1 MKTIAPYLWFKDRA
15 EEAVQFYVSIF
26 KNSSIIEQSH
36 ILGETPSGKDI
47 FMATFSLAGQEF
59 YALEGG
65 PIFSFNPAISLM
77 VACETEQELD
87 NLWEKLAGNGEILME
102 LGEYPFSKKYGWL
115 NDRYGVSWQLILGDN
130 PQKITPFLLFVSN
143 QPGRAKEAIQ
153 YYLSI
158 FKDSQLIDAEKLVFK
173 LNNLTFMA
181 LDGGLEHQ
189 FTFSP
194 ATSFFVNCETQPEI
208 DYLWEKLSK
217 GGEKQMCGW
226 LQDKY
231 GISWQIIPTILGKY
245 MSDPDPVKT
254 KRVMNAML
262 QMKKIDIGL
271 LDKAYLRELSEEWEV

>member
-1 MKTIAPYLWFKDRA
+1 MKTIVPYLWFRDHT

-26 KNSSIIEQSH
+26 RNSSIIEQSH
-36 ILGETPSGKDI
+36 INGDTPSGSDI
-47 FMATFSLAGQEF
+47 YMATFKLGEQEF

-65 PIFSFNPAISLM
+65 PMFRFTPAISLM
-77 VACETEQELD
+77 VACETEEELNHLWQ
-87 NLWEKLAGNGEILME
+87 NLAEKGEILME

-115 NDRYGVSWQLILGDN
+115 NDQYGVSWQIILGNN

-143 QPGRAKEAIQ
+143 QPGRAIEAIR

-158 FKDSQLIDAEKLVFK
+158 FKDSELIDAEKLTFR

-189 FTFSP
+189 FSFSP
-194 ATSFFVNCETQPEI
+194 ATSFYVNCETQAEV
-208 DYLWEKLSK
+208 DYLWEKLSV

-231 GISWQIIPTILGKY
+231 GISWQIIPTILGIL
-245 MSDPDPVKT
+245 MADPDPIKVARVVK
-254 KRVMNAML
+254 AML
-262 QMKKIDIGL
+262 QMTKLDISL
-271 LDKAYLRELSEEWEV
+271 LEKAYQGE